1 MRVVLITGAA
11 SGLGWQLARAC
22 HARGDA
28 LLLTDIDASGLSA
41 RADELGSERVMA
53 LAGDITEP

>member
-1 MRVVLITGAA
+1 MQVTLITGAA

-28 LLLTDIDASGLSA
+28 LLLTDINAPGLAA
-41 RADELGSERVMA
+41 RAEELGQ
-53 LAGDITEP
+53 

>member
-1 MRVVLITGAA
+1 MQVTLITGAA

-28 LLLTDIDASGLSA
+28 LLLTDINAPGLAA
-41 RADELGSERVMA
+41 RAE
-53 LAGDITEP
+53 